1 MEPPRP
7 ILVSKP
13 QPLFRSVFPS
23 NNDRIFAGIRGLYNE
38 DSSYLTNNNI
48 GEIDDGQSTIRTN
61 SSWLSEPRTS
71 AFLLDSLDLQVSDK

>member
-23 NNDRIFAGIRGLYNE
+23 NNAAIFAGIRGLYNE
-38 DSSYLTNNNI
+38 DLTNLPENVNV
-48 GEIDDGQSTIRTN
+48 IDDGQSTIRTT
-61 SSWLSEPRTS
+61 SSWLSEPRTH
-71 AFLLDSLDLQVSDK
+71 AFFVRFC